1 MSQIITDHHNITLS
15 DAMLAGERR
24 LITTH
29 NGFKINVPV
38 PTKNLGQ
45 MVTVRTRRGVSL
57 TRAVQSLVNRGIS
70 ARLPLGRFALRI
82 YGHSIDKASVSALG
96 RLRKYHKRHGSDGW
110 AHLNDFAGP
119 RHGNWA
125 RLRWWGLIEPRP
137 MVEGET
143 DKDVR
148 GWWRLTGRG
157 FAWLRGDVT
166 VPRTALIF
174 DGAWIG
180 WKDQADLIGPQ
191 EVHEEF
197 DLDRA
202 TFRKVRGAA

>member
-1 MSQIITDHHNITLS
+1 MSQIVTDHHTITLS

-24 LITTH
+24 QITTH
-29 NGFKINVPV
+29 SGFRINVPV

-57 TRAVQSLVNRGIS
+57 KSAVQSLVNRGIS
-70 ARLPLGRFALRI
+70 ARLPIGRMALRI

-96 RLRKYHKRHGSDGW
+96 RLRGYHKRHGMATWG
-110 AHLNDFAGP
+110 HLNDFSGP

-125 RLRWWGLIEPRP
+125 RLRWWGLIVPRP
-137 MVEGET
+137 MEEHET

-148 GWWRLTGRG
+148 GWWRLTGLG
-157 FAWLRGDVT
+157 FAWLRGEVK

-174 DGAWIG
+174 DGSWIG
-180 WKDQADLIGPQ
+180 WKDKADTVGP
-191 EVHEEF
+191 VDVDDEF
-197 DLDRA
+197 DLNRA
-202 TFRKVRGAA
+202 TFADARRVG

>member
-1 MSQIITDHHNITLS
+1 MSQIITDHHNTTLS

-29 NGFKINVPV
+29 NGFRINVPV
-38 PTKNLGQ
+38 PTRNLGQ

-70 ARLPLGRFALRI
+70 ARLPLGRIALRI
-82 YGHSIDKASVSALG
+82 YGHTIDKASVSALG
-96 RLRKYHKRHGSDGW
+96 RLRKFHKRHGSDEW

-137 MVEGET
+137 MDEDET

-148 GWWRLTGRG
+148 GWWRLTGLG

-180 WKDQADLIGPQ
+180 WKDSKDKVGPLD
-191 EVHEEF
+191 VDAEF

-202 TFRKVRGAA
+202 LFRKARGAA

>member
-15 DAMLAGERR
+15 AGIVSGERR
-24 LITTH
+24 LITTR
-29 NGFKINVPV
+29 NKFKISVPI
-38 PTKNLGQ
+38 PTRNLGQ
-45 MVTVRTRRGVSL
+45 IATVRTRRGVSL

-70 ARLPLGRFALRI
+70 ASMPVGGIALRI

-96 RLRKYHKRHGSDGW
+96 RLRKFHKRHGSDEW

-125 RLRWWGLIEPRP
+125 RLRWWGLIEPKP
-137 MVEGET
+137 AAES
-143 DKDVR
+143 DDAKDVR
-148 GWWRLTGRG
+148 GWWRLTGLG
-157 FAWLRGDVT
+157 FAWLRGDET

-174 DGAWIG
+174 DGSWIG
-180 WKDQADLIGPQ
+180 WRDTKDKVGPLD
-191 EVHEEF
+191 VDAEF

-202 TFRKVRGAA
+202 LFRKSRGAA